1 MGEDDGFAV
10 GISVGTAEGLG
21 EGAGDSVGA
30 AVGSVG
36 GRVMFPGCV
45 KFAKLPCRILSTG
58 TPKTF
63 WKVKSTTSV
72 KRLTCFVI
80 MVSSIGSSEEQQRS
94 EDDFVRSLVVSSDLL
109 TAFSGIP
116 TTISPEQN

>member
-1 MGEDDGFAV
+1 MGVDDGFAV

-30 AVGSVG
+30 AVGFVG

-45 KFAKLPCRILSTG
+45 KFAKFPCRILSTG

-63 WKVKSTTSV
+63 WKVKITISE
-72 KRLTCFVI
+72 KRLACFVI
-80 MVSSIGSSEEQQRS
+80 LVRNIGSSEAQQRS
-94 EDDFVRSLVVSSDLL
+94 VDDFVRSLWVSSDLL
-109 TAFSGIP
+109 TAFSGP
-116 TTISPEQN
+116 TTISPE